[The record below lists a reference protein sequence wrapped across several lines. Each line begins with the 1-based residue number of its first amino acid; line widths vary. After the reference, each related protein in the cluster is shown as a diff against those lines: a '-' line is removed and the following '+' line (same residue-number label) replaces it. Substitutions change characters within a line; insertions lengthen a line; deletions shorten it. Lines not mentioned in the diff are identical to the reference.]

1 MKSMEEGAGPRELFR
16 FFWYLAS
23 GEKGVGVCVGVK
35 CP

>member
-1 MKSMEEGAGPRELFR
+1 MKSVEEGAGPRELSR

-23 GEKGVGVCVGVK
+23 GEKRVGVCRGVK